1 MRCNINL
8 YFQNRKL
15 NVEENIA
22 IKQKTYIILSS
33 FLVAAF
39 IIGIAGALQAPTLSR
54 YLAEDV
60 KVNPYQIGLFY
71 SINAIAG
78 IVVSFLLAQYSDN
91 KGIRRNIIL
100 FCCLMG
106 IGNCITFAFS
116 RQYLILVTVGIFFS
130 ALTSAAMPQIFASAR
145 EYTDQTGRNVVVFNG
160 ILRAQLSLAWVIG
173 PPLSFA
179 LAVNY
184 GFTVMYLSAAAMF
197 FVALLIVFLF
207 FPAIRRLAT
216 VNKQHEQ
223 KEKIFS
229 NRNVLLLFIASISM
243 GTANMMYLIDM
254 PLYIDS
260 ILPGS
265 PSLPGHLMGIAAAI
279 EIPAMLIASMLV
291 PRFGNKNLICFA
303 VICGIIFYIGIIYTQ
318 NERMLIA
325 LQLFNGLFIGIVAS
339 IGLIYFQDL
348 LPGRPGVASTLF
360 NNCMSCSVILAG
372 MLQGAITANFDHHVI
387 YEIALAMISVS
398 FVFCL
403 LIGKSPRI
411 KVRS

>member
-1 MRCNINL
+1 M
-8 YFQNRKL
+8 
-15 NVEENIA
+15 EENLA
-22 IKQKTYIILSS
+22 IKQKAYIILGS

-60 KVNPYQIGLFY
+60 KVNPYQVGLFY
-71 SINAIAG
+71 SINAVAG
-78 IVVSFLLAQYSDN
+78 IVISFLLAQYSDN
-91 KGIRRNIIL
+91 KGVRRNIIL

-116 RQYLILVTVGIFFS
+116 RQYFILVTVGIFFS
-130 ALTSAAMPQIFASAR
+130 AFTSAAMPQIFASAR
-145 EYTDQTGRNVVVFNG
+145 EYTDKTGRSVVVFNG

-184 GFTVMYLSAAAMF
+184 GFTIMYLSAAAMF
-197 FVALLIVFLF
+197 FVAMLIVFLC
-207 FPAIRRLAT
+207 FPVIKRPASVT
-216 VNKQHEQ
+216 KKQEP
-223 KEKIFS
+223 KEKIF
-229 NRNVLLLFIASISM
+229 NNPNVILLFIASISM

-254 PLYIDS
+254 PLYIDD

-303 VICGIIFYIGIIYTQ
+303 VICGIIFYIGMVSTQ
-318 NERMLIA
+318 NEWMLIG
-325 LQLFNGLFIGIVAS
+325 LQFFNGLFIGIIAS

-348 LPGRPGVASTLF
+348 LPKRTGVASTLF
-360 NNCMSCSVILAG
+360 NNCISCSIILAG
-372 MLQGAITANFDHHVI
+372 MLQGVISANFGHQSI
-387 YEIALAMISVS
+387 YTISLAMVILS
-398 FVFCL
+398 FILCL
-403 LIGKSPRI
+403 IIQPPPSAIKSPS
-411 KVRS
+411 KVNH

>member
-1 MRCNINL
+1 M
-8 YFQNRKL
+8 
-15 NVEENIA
+15 EENLA
-22 IKQKTYIILSS
+22 IKQKAYIILGS

-60 KVNPYQIGLFY
+60 KVNPYQVGLFY
-71 SINAIAG
+71 SINAVAG

-91 KGIRRNIIL
+91 KGVRRNIIL

-116 RQYLILVTVGIFFS
+116 RQYFILVTVGIFFS
-130 ALTSAAMPQIFASAR
+130 AFTSAAMPQIFASAR
-145 EYTDQTGRNVVVFNG
+145 EYTDKTGRNVVVFNG

-184 GFTVMYLSAAAMF
+184 GFTIMYLSAAAMF
-197 FVALLIVFLF
+197 FVAMLIVFLC
-207 FPAIRRLAT
+207 FPVIKRPASVT
-216 VNKQHEQ
+216 KKQEP
-223 KEKIFS
+223 KEKIF
-229 NRNVLLLFIASISM
+229 NNPNVILLFIASISM

-254 PLYIDS
+254 PLYIDD

-303 VICGIIFYIGIIYTQ
+303 VICGIIFYIGMVSTQ
-318 NERMLIA
+318 NEWMLIG
-325 LQLFNGLFIGIVAS
+325 LQFFNGLFIGIIAS

-348 LPGRPGVASTLF
+348 LPKRTGVASTLF
-360 NNCMSCSVILAG
+360 NNCISCSIILAG
-372 MLQGAITANFDHHVI
+372 MLQGVISANFGHQSI
-387 YEIALAMISVS
+387 YTISLAMVILS
-398 FVFCL
+398 FILCL
-403 LIGKSPRI
+403 IIQPPPSAIKSSS
-411 KVRS
+411 KVNY

>member
-1 MRCNINL
+1 M
-8 YFQNRKL
+8 
-15 NVEENIA
+15 EENLA
-22 IKQKTYIILSS
+22 IKQKAYIILGS

-60 KVNPYQIGLFY
+60 KVNPYQVGLFY
-71 SINAIAG
+71 SINAVAG

-91 KGIRRNIIL
+91 KGVRRNIIL

-116 RQYLILVTVGIFFS
+116 RQYFILVTVGIFFS
-130 ALTSAAMPQIFASAR
+130 AFTSAAMPQIFASAR
-145 EYTDQTGRNVVVFNG
+145 EYTDKTGRNVVVFNG

-184 GFTVMYLSAAAMF
+184 GFTIMYLSAAAMF
-197 FVALLIVFLF
+197 FVAMLIVFLC
-207 FPAIRRLAT
+207 FPVIKRPASVIK
-216 VNKQHEQ
+216 KQEP
-223 KEKIFS
+223 KEKIF
-229 NRNVLLLFIASISM
+229 NNPNVILLFIASISM

-254 PLYIDS
+254 PLYIDN

-291 PRFGNKNLICFA
+291 QRFGNKNLICFA
-303 VICGIIFYIGIIYTQ
+303 VICGIIFYIGMVSTQ
-318 NERMLIA
+318 NEWMLIG
-325 LQLFNGLFIGIVAS
+325 LQFFNGLFIGIVAS

-348 LPGRPGVASTLF
+348 LPKRTGVASTLF
-360 NNCMSCSVILAG
+360 NNCISCSIILAG
-372 MLQGAITANFDHHVI
+372 MLQGVISANFGHQSI
-387 YEIALAMISVS
+387 YTISLAMIILS
-398 FVFCL
+398 FILCL
-403 LIGKSPRI
+403 IIQPPSSTIKSPS
-411 KVRS
+411 KVNH

>member
-1 MRCNINL
+1 M
-8 YFQNRKL
+8 
-15 NVEENIA
+15 EENLA
-22 IKQKTYIILSS
+22 IKQKAYIILGS

-60 KVNPYQIGLFY
+60 KVNPYQVGLFY
-71 SINAIAG
+71 SINAVAG

-91 KGIRRNIIL
+91 KGVRRNIIL

-116 RQYLILVTVGIFFS
+116 RQYFILVTVGIFFS
-130 ALTSAAMPQIFASAR
+130 AFTSAAMPQIFASAR
-145 EYTDQTGRNVVVFNG
+145 EYTDKTGRNVVVFNG

-184 GFTVMYLSAAAMF
+184 GFIIMYLSAAAMF
-197 FVALLIVFLF
+197 FVAMLIVFLC
-207 FPAIRRLAT
+207 FPVIKRPASVTI
-216 VNKQHEQ
+216 KQEP
-223 KEKIFS
+223 KEKIF
-229 NRNVLLLFIASISM
+229 NNPNVILLFIASISM

-254 PLYIDS
+254 PLYIDD

-303 VICGIIFYIGIIYTQ
+303 VICGIIFYIGMVSTQ
-318 NERMLIA
+318 NEWMLIG
-325 LQLFNGLFIGIVAS
+325 LQFFNGLFIGIVAS

-348 LPGRPGVASTLF
+348 LPKRTGIASTLF
-360 NNCMSCSVILAG
+360 NNCISCSIILAG
-372 MLQGAITANFDHHVI
+372 MLQGVISANFGHHII
-387 YEIALAMISVS
+387 YVIALTMVSVS
-398 FVFCL
+398 FIFCL
-403 LIGKSPRI
+403 IITKPVHTENVS
-411 KVRS
+411 

>member
-1 MRCNINL
+1 M
-8 YFQNRKL
+8 
-15 NVEENIA
+15 EENLA
-22 IKQKTYIILSS
+22 IKQKAYIILGS

-60 KVNPYQIGLFY
+60 KVNPYQVGLFY
-71 SINAIAG
+71 SINAVAG

-91 KGIRRNIIL
+91 KGVRRNIIL

-116 RQYLILVTVGIFFS
+116 RQYFILVTIGIFFS
-130 ALTSAAMPQIFASAR
+130 AFTSAAMPQIFASAR
-145 EYTDQTGRNVVVFNG
+145 EYTDKTGRNVVVFNG

-184 GFTVMYLSAAAMF
+184 GFTIMYLSAAAMF
-197 FVALLIVFLF
+197 FVAMLIVFLY
-207 FPAIRRLAT
+207 FPVIKRPASVT
-216 VNKQHEQ
+216 KKQEP
-223 KEKIFS
+223 KEKIF
-229 NRNVLLLFIASISM
+229 NNPNVILLFIASISM

-254 PLYIDS
+254 PLYIDD

-303 VICGIIFYIGIIYTQ
+303 VICGIIFYIGMVSTQ
-318 NERMLIA
+318 NEWMLIG
-325 LQLFNGLFIGIVAS
+325 LQFFNGLFIGIIAS

-348 LPGRPGVASTLF
+348 LPKRTGVASTLF
-360 NNCMSCSVILAG
+360 NNCISCSIILAG
-372 MLQGAITANFDHHVI
+372 MLQGVISANFGHQSI
-387 YEIALAMISVS
+387 YTISLAMVILS
-398 FVFCL
+398 FILCL
-403 LIGKSPRI
+403 IIQPPPSAIKSPS
-411 KVRS
+411 KVNH

>member
-1 MRCNINL
+1 M
-8 YFQNRKL
+8 
-15 NVEENIA
+15 EENLA
-22 IKQKTYIILSS
+22 IKQKAYIILGS

-60 KVNPYQIGLFY
+60 KVNPYQVGLFY
-71 SINAIAG
+71 SINAVAG

-91 KGIRRNIIL
+91 KGVRRNIIL

-116 RQYLILVTVGIFFS
+116 RQYFILVTVGIFFS
-130 ALTSAAMPQIFASAR
+130 AFTSAAMPQIFASAR
-145 EYTDQTGRNVVVFNG
+145 EYTDKTGRNVVVFNG

-184 GFTVMYLSAAAMF
+184 GFTIMYLSAAAMF
-197 FVALLIVFLF
+197 FVAMLIVFLC
-207 FPAIRRLAT
+207 FPVIKRPASVT
-216 VNKQHEQ
+216 KKQEP
-223 KEKIFS
+223 KEKIF
-229 NRNVLLLFIASISM
+229 NNPNVILLFIASISM

-254 PLYIDS
+254 PLYIDD

-303 VICGIIFYIGIIYTQ
+303 VICGIIFYIGMVSTQ
-318 NERMLIA
+318 NEWMLIG
-325 LQLFNGLFIGIVAS
+325 LQFFNGLFIGIIAS

-348 LPGRPGVASTLF
+348 LPKRTGVASTLF
-360 NNCMSCSVILAG
+360 NNCISCSIILAG
-372 MLQGAITANFDHHVI
+372 MLQGVISANFGHQSIYTISLAIVI
-387 YEIALAMISVS
+387 LS
-398 FVFCL
+398 FILCL
-403 LIGKSPRI
+403 IIQPPPSTI
-411 KVRS
+411 KLHSKVNH

>member
-1 MRCNINL
+1 M
-8 YFQNRKL
+8 
-15 NVEENIA
+15 EENLA
-22 IKQKTYIILSS
+22 IKQKAYIILGS

-60 KVNPYQIGLFY
+60 KVNPYQVGLFY
-71 SINAIAG
+71 SINAVAG
-78 IVVSFLLAQYSDN
+78 IVISFLLAQYSDN
-91 KGIRRNIIL
+91 KGVRRNIIL

-116 RQYLILVTVGIFFS
+116 RQYFILVTVGIFFS
-130 ALTSAAMPQIFASAR
+130 AFTSAAMPQIFASAR
-145 EYTDQTGRNVVVFNG
+145 EYTDKTGRNVVVFNG

-184 GFTVMYLSAAAMF
+184 GFTIMYLSAAAMF
-197 FVALLIVFLF
+197 FVAMLIVFLC
-207 FPAIRRLAT
+207 FPVIKRPASVT
-216 VNKQHEQ
+216 KKQEP
-223 KEKIFS
+223 KEKIFNNS
-229 NRNVLLLFIASISM
+229 NVILLFIASISM

-254 PLYIDS
+254 PLYIDD

-303 VICGIIFYIGIIYTQ
+303 VICGIIFYIGMVSTQ
-318 NERMLIA
+318 NEWMLIG
-325 LQLFNGLFIGIVAS
+325 LQFFNGLFIGIIAS

-348 LPGRPGVASTLF
+348 LPKRTGVASTLF
-360 NNCMSCSVILAG
+360 NNCISCSIILAG
-372 MLQGAITANFDHHVI
+372 MLQGVISANFGHHII
-387 YEIALAMISVS
+387 YVIALTMVSVS
-398 FVFCL
+398 FIFCL
-403 LIGKSPRI
+403 IITKPVHTEIVS
-411 KVRS
+411 

>member
-1 MRCNINL
+1 M
-8 YFQNRKL
+8 
-15 NVEENIA
+15 EENLA
-22 IKQKTYIILSS
+22 IKQKAYIILGS

-60 KVNPYQIGLFY
+60 KVNPYQVGLFY
-71 SINAIAG
+71 SINAVAG

-91 KGIRRNIIL
+91 KGVRRNIIL

-116 RQYLILVTVGIFFS
+116 RQYFILVTVGIFFS
-130 ALTSAAMPQIFASAR
+130 AFTSAAMPQIFASAR
-145 EYTDQTGRNVVVFNG
+145 EYTDKTGRNVVVFNG

-184 GFTVMYLSAAAMF
+184 GFTIMYLSAAAMF
-197 FVALLIVFLF
+197 FVAMLIVFLC
-207 FPAIRRLAT
+207 FPVIKRPASVT
-216 VNKQHEQ
+216 KKQEP
-223 KEKIFS
+223 KEKIF
-229 NRNVLLLFIASISM
+229 NNPNVILLFIASISM

-254 PLYIDS
+254 PLYIDD

-303 VICGIIFYIGIIYTQ
+303 IICGIIFYIGMVSTQ
-318 NERMLIA
+318 NEWMLIG
-325 LQLFNGLFIGIVAS
+325 LQFFNGLFIGIIAS

-348 LPGRPGVASTLF
+348 LPKRTGVASTLF
-360 NNCMSCSVILAG
+360 NNCISCSIILAG
-372 MLQGAITANFDHHVI
+372 MLQGVISANFGHQSI
-387 YEIALAMISVS
+387 YTISLAMVILS
-398 FVFCL
+398 FILCL
-403 LIGKSPRI
+403 IIQPPPSTI
-411 KVRS
+411 KLHSKVNH

>member
-1 MRCNINL
+1 M
-8 YFQNRKL
+8 
-15 NVEENIA
+15 EENLA
-22 IKQKTYIILSS
+22 IKQKAYIILGS

-60 KVNPYQIGLFY
+60 KVNPYQVGLFY
-71 SINAIAG
+71 SINAVAG
-78 IVVSFLLAQYSDN
+78 IVISFLLAQYSDN
-91 KGIRRNIIL
+91 KGVRRNIIL

-116 RQYLILVTVGIFFS
+116 RQYFILVTVGIFFS

-145 EYTDQTGRNVVVFNG
+145 EYTDKTGRNVVVFNG

-184 GFTVMYLSAAAMF
+184 GFTIMYLSAAAMF
-197 FVALLIVFLF
+197 FVAMLIVFLC
-207 FPAIRRLAT
+207 FPVIKRPT
-216 VNKQHEQ
+216 SVTKKQEP
-223 KEKIFS
+223 KEKIF
-229 NRNVLLLFIASISM
+229 NNPNVILLFIASISM

-254 PLYIDS
+254 PLYIDD

-303 VICGIIFYIGIIYTQ
+303 VICGIIFYIGMVSTQ
-318 NERMLIA
+318 NEWMLIG
-325 LQLFNGLFIGIVAS
+325 LQFFNGLFIGIIAS

-348 LPGRPGVASTLF
+348 LPKRTGVASTLF
-360 NNCMSCSVILAG
+360 NNCISCSIILAG
-372 MLQGAITANFDHHVI
+372 MLQGVISANFGHQSI
-387 YEIALAMISVS
+387 YTISLAMVILS
-398 FVFCL
+398 FILCL
-403 LIGKSPRI
+403 IIQPPPSAIKSPS
-411 KVRS
+411 KVNH

>member
-1 MRCNINL
+1 M
-8 YFQNRKL
+8 
-15 NVEENIA
+15 EENLA
-22 IKQKTYIILSS
+22 IKQKAYIILGS

-60 KVNPYQIGLFY
+60 KVNPYQVGLFY
-71 SINAIAG
+71 SINAVAG
-78 IVVSFLLAQYSDN
+78 IVISFLLAQYSDN
-91 KGIRRNIIL
+91 KGVRRNIIL

-116 RQYLILVTVGIFFS
+116 RQYFILVTVGIFFS
-130 ALTSAAMPQIFASAR
+130 AFTSAAMPQIFASAR
-145 EYTDQTGRNVVVFNG
+145 EYTDKTGRNVVVFNG

-184 GFTVMYLSAAAMF
+184 GFTIMYLSAAAMF
-197 FVALLIVFLF
+197 FVAMLIVFLC
-207 FPAIRRLAT
+207 FPVIKRPT
-216 VNKQHEQ
+216 SVTKKQEP
-223 KEKIFS
+223 KEKIF
-229 NRNVLLLFIASISM
+229 NNPNVILLFIASISM

-254 PLYIDS
+254 PLYIDD

-303 VICGIIFYIGIIYTQ
+303 VICGIIFYIGMVSTQ
-318 NERMLIA
+318 NEWMLIG
-325 LQLFNGLFIGIVAS
+325 LQFFNGLFIGIVAS

-348 LPGRPGVASTLF
+348 LPKRTGVASTLF
-360 NNCMSCSVILAG
+360 NNCISCSIILAG
-372 MLQGAITANFDHHVI
+372 MLQGIISANFGHHMI
-387 YEIALAMISVS
+387 YVIALAMISVS
-398 FVFCL
+398 FIFCL
-403 LIGKSPRI
+403 SIAKPVHTKIVS
-411 KVRS
+411 